1 MSKSEVHLSDEEKI
15 IEKAYKESLLEP
27 ELLAHHIKKYYGLS
41 IQQSKI
47 HTYLKNRGLYP
58 STEKKEKMEGNPKM
72 RSLSL
77 VHAGWFQF
85 QDKKVIAF
93 LDDASRYILALGEF
107 DSAESENAIKVLKEA
122 ESVASSVNSV
132 IETLVDRVSSSTIN
146 RKGKKGENLEFQT
159 YVEKK
164 GIKTI
169 TTKNTFISNKLTRWI
184 RECKK
189 HRNRFESAE
198 KYKTWYNRRIHGALN
213 LKIGETPEEAFIRR
227 LEQ

>member
-1 MSKSEVHLSDEEKI
+1 MNKSEVHLSDEEKI
-15 IEKAYKESLLEP
+15 IEKAYKESLLDP
-27 ELLAHHIKKYYGLS
+27 KLLAHHIKKYYGLS

-47 HTYLKNRGLYP
+47 RTYLKNKGLYP
-58 STEKKEKMEGNPKM
+58 PAEKKEKTKGNPRM

-85 QDKKVIAF
+85 EDKKVIVF

-107 DSAESENAIKVLKEA
+107 DSTESENAIKILKEA

-132 IETLVDRVSSSTIN
+132 IETLVDRISPSTVN

-169 TTKNTFISNKLTRWI
+169 TTNTFISNNLTRWI
-184 RECKK
+184 REYKK
-189 HRNRFESAE
+189 RRNRVESAE
-198 KYKTWYNRRIHGALN
+198 QYKTWYNRRVHGALN
-213 LKIGETPEEAFIRR
+213 LKIGETPQEAFIRR
-227 LEQ
+227 LK